1 MSMEEYNTVIIGA
14 GPAGLSAAIYAS
26 RAGRKTLLLDK
37 ATPGGQIYLSSMVEN
52 YPGVKSTSGQEL
64 IKTMVAQAESFG
76 TEVKPFSEVIESDLK
91 QKQVKT
97 KDSQYHAENIIIATG
112 NRWRKLGVPGEDDLV
127 GRGVSYCATCDG
139 PFFKGKNVAVVGG
152 GDSAV
157 EETLHLTN
165 FAEKVTLIH
174 RRDEL
179 RAEKYMQEK
188 AFENERIEFL
198 WNSEVQS
205 INGESGVES
214 LSLKNNKTGE
224 ESRLPVAGVFI
235 YIGMLPNTELF
246 RDQLETDERG
256 YIKTTEKMETALSGV
271 FAAGDARHS
280 PVKQI
285 TTATADGTIAAIVS
299 SGGH

>member
-1 MSMEEYNTVIIGA
+1 MEEYNTVIIGA

-64 IKTMVAQAESFG
+64 IQIMVAQAESFG
-76 TEVKPFSEVIESDLK
+76 TEVRPFSEVTEADLR

-97 KDSQYHAENIIIATG
+97 KDAQYHAENIIIATG
-112 NRWRKLGVPGEDDLV
+112 NRWRKLGVPGEDEFV

-139 PFFKGKNVAVVGG
+139 PFFKGRHVAVIGG

-157 EETLHLTN
+157 EEALHLTN

-188 AFENERIEFL
+188 AFENDKIGFL
-198 WNSEVQS
+198 WNNEVKS

-214 LSLKNNKTGE
+214 LSLKNNETGE
-224 ESRLPVAGVFI
+224 ESKLQVAGVFI

-256 YIKTTEKMETALSGV
+256 YIKTTEKMETALPGV

>member
-1 MSMEEYNTVIIGA
+1 MEEYNTVIIGA

-64 IKTMVAQAESFG
+64 IQTMVAQAESFG
-76 TEVKPFSEVIESDLK
+76 TEVRPFSEVTEADLR

-97 KDSQYHAENIIIATG
+97 KDAQYHAENIIIATG
-112 NRWRKLGVPGEDDLV
+112 NRWRKLGVPGEDEFV

-139 PFFKGKNVAVVGG
+139 PFFKGRHVAVIGG

-157 EETLHLTN
+157 EEALHLTN

-188 AFENERIEFL
+188 AFENDKIGFL
-198 WNSEVQS
+198 WNNEVKS

-214 LSLKNNKTGE
+214 LSLKNNETGE
-224 ESRLPVAGVFI
+224 ESKLQVAGVFI

-256 YIKTTEKMETALSGV
+256 YIKTTEKMETALPGV

>member
-1 MSMEEYNTVIIGA
+1 MEEYNTVIIGA

-37 ATPGGQIYLSSMVEN
+37 AAPGGQIYLSSIVEN

-64 IKTMVAQAESFG
+64 IQTMVAQAESFG
-76 TEVKPFSEVIESDLK
+76 TEVKPFSEVIEADLK

-97 KDSQYHAENIIIATG
+97 KEAQYHAENIIIATG
-112 NRWRKLGVPGEDDLV
+112 NRWRKLGVPGEDEFV

-139 PFFKGKNVAVVGG
+139 PFFKGKEVAVVGG

-157 EETLHLTN
+157 EEALHLTN
-165 FAEKVTLIH
+165 FAEKVTIIH

-179 RAEKYMQEK
+179 RAEKYMQERV
-188 AFENERIEFL
+188 FENHKIEFL
-198 WNSEVQS
+198 WNNGVQS
-205 INGESGVES
+205 VNGGESGVES
-214 LSLKNNKTGE
+214 LTLRNNKTGN
-224 ESRLPVAGVFI
+224 ESTLPVAGVFI

-246 RDQLETDERG
+246 MDQIETDERG
-256 YIKTTEKMETALSGV
+256 YIKTNEKRETGLPGV

-285 TTATADGTIAAIVS
+285 TTATADGTVAAVVS